1 MSEPI
6 KFLNFINNLKVLKG
20 ENITY
25 SEFAKALGIKTASIS
40 KRLARNT
47 YINEKEMQLLEDYFK
62 IDASCSF
69 DKDRFI
75 KLHYYKNENLKHII
89 ENPLISEIYMDREV
103 VKNMWN
109 VNVDNLRLIAMPG
122 DKMEGSP
129 SYQLHIRNRDVL
141 LMDISATDIN
151 LSGIYAY
158 ETLGGTKIQISNVS
172 TMTDGNVRFYYT
184 NKVYSD
190 EIRTQNRLN
199 DLGFKVIGR
208 IIKNLSFI
216 HI

>member
-1 MSEPI
+1 MKEQV

-25 SEFAKALGIKTASIS
+25 NEFAKALGIKPASIS
-40 KRLARNT
+40 KRLSRNS
-47 YINEKEMQLLEDYFK
+47 YISDKEMHLLEEYFGV
-62 IDASCSF
+62 DASCSF

-75 KLHYYKNENLKHII
+75 RLHYYKNDNLKHII
-89 ENPLISEIYMDREV
+89 ENPLISEIYMDGEV
-103 VKNMWN
+103 VKNMWR
-109 VNVDNLRLIAMPG
+109 VDPDNLRLIAMPG
-122 DKMEGSP
+122 DKMEGQP
-129 SYQLHIRNRDVL
+129 SHQLHIRNRDVL

-151 LSGIYAY
+151 FSGIYAY

-199 DLGFKVIGR
+199 DLDFKVIGR

>member
-1 MSEPI
+1 MTEPI

-25 SEFAKALGIKTASIS
+25 SEFAKALGIKPASIS
-40 KRLARNT
+40 KRLSRNS
-47 YINEKEMQLLEDYFK
+47 YINEKEMKLLEDYFNL
-62 IDASCSF
+62 DASCSF

-75 KLHYYKNENLKHII
+75 KLHYYKNDNLTHII
-89 ENPLISEIYMDREV
+89 ENPLISEIYMDGEV
-103 VKNMWN
+103 VKNMWR
-109 VNVDNLRLIAMPG
+109 VNPENLRLIAMPG

-129 SYQLHIRNRDVL
+129 SHQLHIRNRDVL
-141 LMDISATDIN
+141 LMDTSVTDIN
-151 LSGIYAY
+151 FSGIYAY

-190 EIRTQNRLN
+190 EIRTQKRLQ
-199 DLGFKVIGR
+199 DLDFKVVGR
-208 IIKNLSFI
+208 IIKNLSFV